1 MDSHHLNIREGNTM
15 KATRKKKG
23 PEIVLRE
30 GKPAAV
36 ILDIQEYEAMLVQ
49 LEDLEDLQMLKE
61 MRKRPLK
68 FRALDDFLK
77 ELQTGV

>member
-1 MDSHHLNIREGNTM
+1 M
-15 KATRKKKG
+15 KATRKRKG

-36 ILDIQEYEAMLVQ
+36 ILDIQEYQEMLEQ
-49 LEDLEDLQMLKE
+49 LEDLDDLKMLRE

-68 FRALDDFLK
+68 FRALDAFLK
-77 ELQTGV
+77 EFHQGV

>member
-1 MDSHHLNIREGNTM
+1 M
-15 KATRKKKG
+15 KTTRKRKS
-23 PEIVLRE
+23 PEIVFRE

-36 ILDIQEYEAMLVQ
+36 ILDIQEYQKMLEQ
-49 LEDLEDLQMLKE
+49 LEDLEDLKMLKE

-77 ELQTGV
+77 EFIVRLKSHWALVRQS

>member
-1 MDSHHLNIREGNTM
+1 M
-15 KATRKKKG
+15 KITRKRKS

-36 ILDIQEYEAMLVQ
+36 ILDIQEYQEMLER
-49 LEDLEDLQMLKE
+49 LEDLEDLKMLKA

-68 FRALDDFLK
+68 FRALDDFLR
-77 ELQTGV
+77 EFQPGV

>member
-1 MDSHHLNIREGNTM
+1 M
-15 KATRKKKG
+15 KATRKRKG

-36 ILDIQEYEAMLVQ
+36 ILDIQEYEEMLVQ
-49 LEDLEDLQMLKE
+49 LEDLKMLKE

-68 FRALDDFLK
+68 FRALDAFLK